1 VPGPEPPA
9 PAEEAGRDGATRVQ
23 GRPPTYKAGR
33 AGPAT
38 TVRCARIARVETV
51 KYVATFDGTS
61 HVVEVTGGDGRYRL
75 TLGDDAWEVDARLTA
90 QGIYSLLIGGVSYV
104 ADVVDHEGTCMVD
117 VMGEAYEVLVEEQTR
132 WIIRTR
138 GGAAEGG
145 SGQTVRAPLPG
156 KITHVAVRAGDRVQA
171 GDTLVVI
178 EAMKMENE
186 FKAATAGTVTE
197 VRVQPGQAV
206 NPGDLLV
213 VVQPEA
219 EGEA

>member
-1 VPGPEPPA
+1 M
-9 PAEEAGRDGATRVQ
+9 
-23 GRPPTYKAGR
+23 
-33 AGPAT
+33 
-38 TVRCARIARVETV
+38 
-51 KYVATFDGTS
+51 KYVATLDGAS
-61 HVVEVTGGDGRYRL
+61 HVVEVTGGEGRYRL
-75 TLGDDAWEVDARLTA
+75 TVGDDVWEVDARLTA

-138 GGAAEGG
+138 GGAAGG
-145 SGQTVRAPLPG
+145 GHGQTVRAPLPG

-186 FKAATAGTVTE
+186 FKAAAAGVIAE
-197 VRVQPGQAV
+197 VRVSAGQAV
-206 NPGDLLV
+206 NPGDVMV
-213 VVQPEA
+213 VLE
-219 EGEA
+219 